1 MSTTLLF
8 VSVWGAVFFEASTA
22 AEPSGSGTWWTIV
35 SAMGT
40 FIGLQFAYIKKQ
52 GDELKSCRD
61 SQIKK
66 LEDKLAMVR
75 AVKKSV
81 QGSKIVKPPTDQ
93 STGDLSGS

>member
-8 VSVWGAVFFEASTA
+8 VSVLGSVFCEVAST

-35 SAMGT
+35 CAMGS

-52 GDELKSCRD
+52 GADLTTCQE

-81 QGSKIVKPPTDQ
+81 QGSKIVKPTAEG